1 MLVLKS
7 SLIDIKWC
15 KRVCLPLLPPMHLK
29 WLFSQSKREMFRWW
43 LLICSLAVPF
53 SKWSTTFFFFFRFLP
68 LHFFPLLSFCRISM
82 SKWNMDFSSWSY
94 TNCNVCTCSYSL
106 FYLQLPDEFCAER
119 SELCN
124 MQPFSTISYFMQK
137 NKRKLNAYLKN
148 EIKHT
153 GKILIL
159 IAS

>member
-53 SKWSTTFFFFFRFLP
+53 SKWSTTFFFFFLDFFHFIFFLCYLSVEYP
-68 LHFFPLLSFCRISM
+68 CLTEIWISHHEAIQTATYAPVATAYFICNCLMSFVLKEVSCVTCSHFPLSVTSCR
-82 SKWNMDFSSWSY
+82 
-94 TNCNVCTCSYSL
+94 
-106 FYLQLPDEFCAER
+106 R
-119 SELCN
+119 
-124 MQPFSTISYFMQK
+124 
-137 NKRKLNAYLKN
+137 
-148 EIKHT
+148 IKENWMPIW
-153 GKILIL
+153 KMK
-159 IAS
+159 